1 MRRIVGAAAVAFAIS
16 QLALPAYEARADA
29 IADFYKSKPMVL
41 SVGSAVG
48 SGFTIYA
55 RLISR
60 HMPRYIPGAPTIVI
74 ENLPGASGL
83 RHMDHLVTV
92 APKDGS
98 TIGLLNPSVAAA
110 PLLTPELAKHR
121 SDKLAW
127 IGSANSEVSTCMFWP
142 HVNVKDIED
151 LKTREL
157 VIGGSGAAGSSGIG
171 AEALRSIFGFKWKI
185 ISGYQGSADIM
196 IAGARREID
205 GACILLMS
213 ALRAQYWEQFQRGEF
228 KIMLQMP
235 PGNHPDLPGV
245 INTIDLAQNEEQ
257 RLALEF
263 IYGYWAFGRPFAAPA
278 GVPAD
283 RLQVLRAA
291 LKATLEDPQFLADS
305 KKIGVS
311 VDYMGHAELD
321 RRVKAIENT
330 PASVVA
336 KVRALVPAHKAP

>member
-1 MRRIVGAAAVAFAIS
+1 MRRLIAAVATAVAVS
-16 QLALPAYEARADA
+16 QLSFAARDARADA
-29 IADFYKSKPMVL
+29 IADFYKSKPMTL
-41 SVGSAVG
+41 SVGSAAG

-55 RLISR
+55 RLIAR
-60 HMPRYIPGAPTIVI
+60 HMPRHIPGSPNIVV

-110 PLLTPELAKHR
+110 PLLTPDLAKHR

-142 HVNVKDIED
+142 HVNVQSIED
-151 LKTREL
+151 LKKREL

-171 AEALRSIFGFKWKI
+171 AEALRAIFGFKWKI

-196 IAGARREID
+196 LAGARKEID

-213 ALRAQYWEQFQRGEF
+213 ALRAQYWEQFQRGDF
-228 KIMLQMP
+228 KILLQMP

-245 INTIDLAQNEEQ
+245 VNTIDLAENDEQ
-257 RLALEF
+257 RQALEF

-278 GVPAD
+278 GVPAE

-291 LKATLEDPQFLADS
+291 LKATVEDQQFLAES
-305 KKIGVS
+305 QKIGVS
-311 VDYMGHAELD
+311 VDYMGPEELN

-336 KVRALVPAHKAP
+336 KVRALVPAHQSP

>member
-1 MRRIVGAAAVAFAIS
+1 MRRIVTAAAVAFAMS
-16 QLALPAYEARADA
+16 QLALSAPQARADA
-29 IADFYKSKPMVL
+29 IADFYKSKPMTL
-41 SVGSAVG
+41 SVGSAAA

-60 HMPRYIPGAPTIVI
+60 HMPRHIPGAPTIVI

-110 PLLTPELAKHR
+110 PLLTPDLAKHR

-142 HVNVKDIED
+142 HVNVKDIDD
-151 LKTREL
+151 LKKREL

-196 IAGARREID
+196 LAGARKEID

-283 RLQVLRAA
+283 RLQMLRAA
-291 LKATLEDPQFLADS
+291 LKATLEDPQFLAES
-305 KKIGVS
+305 QKIGVS
-311 VDYMGHAELD
+311 VDYMDPAELD
-321 RRVKAIENT
+321 RRVRAIENT

-336 KVRALVPAHKAP
+336 KVRALVPAHQAP